1 MNQVDRGRFHLD
13 TRTEVLLLF
22 AMLNAL
28 DVLTTRLG
36 LIVGIPEGNPI
47 PAAIIASEG
56 FETFVLVKVVLVLV
70 VCAAPLLLPRF
81 HRIWMA
87 IHLGSALIAL
97 AVANNLLQIVA

>member
-1 MNQVDRGRFHLD
+1 MNQVNRRRIYLD

-36 LIVGIPEGNPI
+36 LAIGIPEGNPI

-56 FETFVLVKVVLVLV
+56 FETFVLVKFALVLL

-81 HRIWMA
+81 HRMWMA
-87 IHLGSALIAL
+87 IHFGSAVL
-97 AVANNLLQIVA
+97 AVAIANNLLQIFT

>member
-1 MNQVDRGRFHLD
+1 MNEVDRRRIHLD
-13 TRTEVLLLF
+13 ARTEVLLLF

-47 PAAIIASEG
+47 PAAIIAGQG

-70 VCAAPLLLPRF
+70 VSAAPLLRPRF
-81 HRIWMA
+81 HWIWMA
-87 IHLGSALIAL
+87 IHFGSALIAL
-97 AVANNLLQIVA
+97 AVANNLLQIMA

>member
-22 AMLNAL
+22 AMLNLL

-36 LIVGIPEGNPI
+36 LVLGIPEGNPI
-47 PAAIIASEG
+47 PAAIIAGQG

-70 VCAAPLLLPRF
+70 VSAAPLLLPRF

-87 IHLGSALIAL
+87 IHFGSAVLAL
-97 AVANNLLQIVA
+97 AIANNLVQIIT